1 MGQQRKW
8 NKENQSKKLA
18 KEKEQDM
25 TAGHQQGHEKELT
38 KIKRD
43 QNHKTKKGNKI
54 QNNENKHLEY

>member
-1 MGQQRKW
+1 
-8 NKENQSKKLA
+8 
-18 KEKEQDM
+18 M
-25 TAGHQQGHEKELT
+25 TAGHEQGHEKELT